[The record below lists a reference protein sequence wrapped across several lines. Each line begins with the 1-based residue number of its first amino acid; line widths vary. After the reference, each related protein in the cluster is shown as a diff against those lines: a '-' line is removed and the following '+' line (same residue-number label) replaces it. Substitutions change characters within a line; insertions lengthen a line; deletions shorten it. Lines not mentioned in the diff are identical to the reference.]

1 MIWWINRVRN
11 VRNGQRA
18 WATVYYLRIC
28 NYIKKS
34 RNGQWDCCLLSSY
47 MQQDKKCKKWTERMD
62 KCLLSS
68 YKQNEKINYGIH
80 VSKNM

>member
-1 MIWWINRVRN
+1 MDSEI
-11 VRNGQRA
+11 A
-18 WATVYYLRIC
+18 VYYLLIC
-28 NYIKKS
+28 NKI
-34 RNGQWDCCLLSSY
+34 
-47 MQQDKKCKKWTERMD
+47 KKCKKWTERMD